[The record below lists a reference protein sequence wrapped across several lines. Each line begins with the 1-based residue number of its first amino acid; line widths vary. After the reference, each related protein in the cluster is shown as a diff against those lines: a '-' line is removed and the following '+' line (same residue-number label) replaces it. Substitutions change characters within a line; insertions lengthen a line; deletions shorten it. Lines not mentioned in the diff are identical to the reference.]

1 MQVRKEKP
9 LYIKLSEAI
18 LEKYRHLDYY
28 SPLPGEREL
37 CEMFHTSRPTIRKAI
52 NVLEKEGKIIR
63 LQGKGT
69 FYVGDESHV
78 DHQMNSI
85 IGFYNDLKLQGKIT
99 NSKVLL
105 QNVEPASKNIA
116 EKLEIQEGD
125 LVFHLERLRYID
137 GELYSLTNS
146 FHPMEYCPDLR
157 KVDFT
162 ERSLYNTL
170 EEYGIH
176 LSKMRQTLEVKAA
189 NAYEALQLEI
199 NEGDSISVW
208 SSITYDTDNRIV
220 EYVQVKTQAYKTK
233 YEIMV
238 YNDKPHNDKTKVF

>member
-85 IGFYNDLKLQGKIT
+85 IGFYSDVKLQ
-99 NSKVLL
+99 
-105 QNVEPASKNIA
+105 
-116 EKLEIQEGD
+116 
-125 LVFHLERLRYID
+125 
-137 GELYSLTNS
+137 
-146 FHPMEYCPDLR
+146 
-157 KVDFT
+157 
-162 ERSLYNTL
+162 
-170 EEYGIH
+170 
-176 LSKMRQTLEVKAA
+176 
-189 NAYEALQLEI
+189 
-199 NEGDSISVW
+199 
-208 SSITYDTDNRIV
+208 
-220 EYVQVKTQAYKTK
+220 
-233 YEIMV
+233 
-238 YNDKPHNDKTKVF
+238 

>member
-1 MQVRKEKP
+1 MQNRKEKP

-18 LEKYRHLDYY
+18 LDRYKNLDYY

-37 CEMFHTSRPTIRKAI
+37 CELFHTSRPTIRKAI
-52 NVLEKEGKIIR
+52 GVLEKEGKIIR

-69 FYVGDESHV
+69 FFVGDESHV

-85 IGFYNDLKLQGKIT
+85 IGFYNDVKLQGKIT

-105 QNVEPASKNIA
+105 QNVEQASKSLA
-116 EKLEIQEGD
+116 EKLEINEGD
-125 LVFHLERLRYID
+125 LIFHLERLRYID
-137 GELYSLTNS
+137 GELYCLTNS
-146 FHPMEYCPDLR
+146 YHPMAYCPDLR
-157 KVDFT
+157 KLDFS

-170 EEYGIH
+170 GEYGIY
-176 LSKMRQTLEVKAA
+176 LSKMKQTLEVKAA
-189 NAYEALQLEI
+189 NAYEAMQLELE
-199 NEGDSISVW
+199 EGDSISVW
-208 SSITYDTDNRIV
+208 SSVTYDTQDRIV

-238 YNDKPHNDKTKVF
+238 YSDKPYNGNE

>member
-1 MQVRKEKP
+1 M
-9 LYIKLSEAI
+9 
-18 LEKYRHLDYY
+18 
-28 SPLPGEREL
+28 
-37 CEMFHTSRPTIRKAI
+37 
-52 NVLEKEGKIIR
+52 
-63 LQGKGT
+63 
-69 FYVGDESHV
+69 
-78 DHQMNSI
+78 
-85 IGFYNDLKLQGKIT
+85 
-99 NSKVLL
+99 
-105 QNVEPASKNIA
+105 EPASKNIA

>member
-1 MQVRKEKP
+1 MQARTEKP
-9 LYIKLSEAI
+9 LYLRLSEAI

-37 CEMFHTSRPTIRKAI
+37 GEIFHTSRPTIRKAI
-52 NVLEKEGKIIR
+52 DVLEKEGKIIR

-69 FYVGDESHV
+69 FYLGDESHV

-85 IGFYNDLKLQGKIT
+85 IGFYNDVKLQGKIT
-99 NSKVLL
+99 RSKILL
-105 QNVEPASKNIA
+105 QNVEPASKAIA
-116 EKLEIQEGD
+116 EKLEIKEGD

-137 GELYSLTNS
+137 GELYCLTNS
-146 FHPMEYCPDLR
+146 YHPMEYCPDLR

-170 EEYGIH
+170 EEYGIY
-176 LSKMRQTLEVKAA
+176 LAKMRQTLEVKAA

-199 NEGDSISVW
+199 REGDSISVW
-208 SSITYDTDNRIV
+208 SSITYDTDDRIV

-238 YNDKPHNDKTKVF
+238 YNDKAKK